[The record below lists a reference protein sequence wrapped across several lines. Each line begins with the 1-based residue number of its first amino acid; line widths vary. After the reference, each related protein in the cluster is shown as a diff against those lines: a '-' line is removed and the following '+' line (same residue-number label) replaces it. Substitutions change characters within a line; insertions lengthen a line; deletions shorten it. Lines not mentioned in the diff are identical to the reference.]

1 VQARVVKQ
9 EELLDRNTAEAQ
21 RALAEM
27 KAEMD
32 EAKARHEVLACFGLV
47 TARVTAH
54 VTVV

>member
-1 VQARVVKQ
+1 M
-9 EELLDRNTAEAQ
+9 DRNTAEAQ